1 MINWKRFGIVS
12 FLQSETHALNRKLLI
27 LTAASG
33 IANAMNLAVINAA
46 VDALRGGGPSW
57 KHFAWFGLSIAL
69 FVYSLRYILYE
80 STRISE
86 AAICSVRL
94 RLADKIRRSDLQ
106 TLEAIGEADIHAR
119 ISRDT
124 TAIAQA
130 ARPLFAAAQG
140 VVMIVFTMGYIALV
154 SPVAML
160 LCLILIA
167 CGAGKYFKDR
177 AAYDKGL
184 KDASKQE
191 DDLFQ
196 DLNGLLKGFKEI
208 RINKLKSDDV
218 FQEYRS
224 TATRVQNVRSRVNI
238 LFSNNIIFIEMF
250 FVLLLGA
257 AAFVLPVLAT
267 SFSSSATKIVAAIL
281 FFFGPLTNVVSLV
294 PLLSEVNV
302 MVDNLRRLEAT
313 LDKGLAN
320 SADTKLHHWPT

>member
-1 MINWKRFGIVS
+1 MEDQVRSGLSAENTQTISDHGEGTSTLAAPSSRKRWPADSSLSKHGARAMINWKRFGIVS

-86 AAICSVRL
+86 AAICRCGCAWPTRSAAPTCRL
-94 RLADKIRRSDLQ
+94 
-106 TLEAIGEADIHAR
+106 LEAIGEADIHAR

-160 LCLILIA
+160 LCLIL
-167 CGAGKYFKDR
+167 DR
-177 AAYDKGL
+177 
-184 KDASKQE
+184 
-191 DDLFQ
+191 
-196 DLNGLLKGFKEI
+196 
-208 RINKLKSDDV
+208 
-218 FQEYRS
+218 
-224 TATRVQNVRSRVNI
+224 
-238 LFSNNIIFIEMF
+238 
-250 FVLLLGA
+250 
-257 AAFVLPVLAT
+257 
-267 SFSSSATKIVAAIL
+267 
-281 FFFGPLTNVVSLV
+281 
-294 PLLSEVNV
+294 
-302 MVDNLRRLEAT
+302 LRRRQILQGPR
-313 LDKGLAN
+313 GL
-320 SADTKLHHWPT
+320 